1 MTLTWGP
8 LGWTTLHTIAALY
21 PDEPTQL
28 ELALIVR
35 WIEAFRQCI
44 VCEKCKT
51 HFTTLLKE
59 YQAIYPNWNS
69 SRKNLSLFVL
79 RAHNTVN
86 VRQISK
92 PALTM
97 EEAFIKLR
105 ENIDPA
111 KANLM
116 RQSYVVHIRNQWV
129 RSTNM
134 DGIRAAKYI
143 RDLII
148 TETDYWATRSF
159 QWDEI
164 SELVKSESIAPLPS
178 KDRTIMRSIP
188 LLSTSKTSTLVMR
201 SAPQFQMARPRFSF
215 VSR

>member
-97 EEAFIKLR
+97 EEALIKLR

-148 TETDYWATRSF
+148 TETDYWATRRF
-159 QWDEI
+159 EWDEI

-178 KDRTIMRSIP
+178 KDKRSV
-188 LLSTSKTSTLVMR
+188 LVMR
-201 SAPQFQMARPRFSF
+201 SVPQFQMVKPRFSF

>member
-1 MTLTWGP
+1 
-8 LGWTTLHTIAALY
+8 
-21 PDEPTQL
+21 
-28 ELALIVR
+28 
-35 WIEAFRQCI
+35 
-44 VCEKCKT
+44 
-51 HFTTLLKE
+51 
-59 YQAIYPNWNS
+59 
-69 SRKNLSLFVL
+69 
-79 RAHNTVN
+79 
-86 VRQISK
+86 
-92 PALTM
+92 M

-178 KDRTIMRSIP
+178 KDKRP
-188 LLSTSKTSTLVMR
+188 VLVMR
-201 SAPQFQMARPRFSF
+201 SVPQFQMARPRFSF

>member
-1 MTLTWGP
+1 MTRAWGP

-97 EEAFIKLR
+97 EEALIKLR

-134 DGIRAAKYI
+134 DGIRAARYI

-201 SAPQFQMARPRFSF
+201 SAPQFQMVKPRFSF

>member
-178 KDRTIMRSIP
+178 KDKRSV
-188 LLSTSKTSTLVMR
+188 LVMR
-201 SAPQFQMARPRFSF
+201 SAPQFQMVKPRFSF

>member
-97 EEAFIKLR
+97 EEALIKLR

-134 DGIRAAKYI
+134 DGIRAARYI

-178 KDRTIMRSIP
+178 KDKRSV
-188 LLSTSKTSTLVMR
+188 LVMR
-201 SAPQFQMARPRFSF
+201 SVPQFQMARPRFSF

>member
-1 MTLTWGP
+1 MTRAWGP

-97 EEAFIKLR
+97 EEALIKLR
-105 ENIDPA
+105 ENIDPT

-134 DGIRAAKYI
+134 DGIRAARYI

-201 SAPQFQMARPRFSF
+201 SAPQFQMVKPRFSF